1 MIRLKSVEIDGFITP
16 TQKVKLEFV
25 DSNVICIYGDNG
37 SGKTTFLE
45 ILYAVFDRDE
55 DILERYMVNKIS
67 INYKIFD
74 EELEH
79 QIKELEEELNNKNFA
94 KRIDDL
100 SKDLDNCQ
108 NSNCED
114 QIKYSIKEVELE
126 EYGIKVEIKKI
137 KDKLNS
143 IKIVSINKVSTKNY
157 NFDGF
162 DDITSLYLGI
172 GRGIHKQEIKIP
184 RSLIWGFF
192 NTNKNDEKN
201 NEILTAHKID
211 EFTDKLLEWITP
223 ESVISEEIKEE
234 DNKKNIYLPNIT
246 IDRVESL
253 LIKKYKEAVL
263 DAKKNIEKALS
274 KTSLNFLKNTD
285 RTIEIDLEDL
295 RERLIYNR
303 ILLLEMFSK
312 DEEIGIKSLLDSV
325 DNDSDYLKTIG
336 YSQQKILKTIVDKLQ
351 SEVELYKEI
360 RVFIDEYNSFLN
372 YDKKIIINENGI
384 FIAPNNHRLE
394 KLSSGERHLL
404 TFFATILLL
413 GEEQDFILLDE
424 PEVSLNVD
432 WQRKILSTIAKL
444 APNSQ
449 IIIATHSP
457 LIGRSYRKSV
467 VGLEPK
473 VIDYEE

>member
-45 ILYAVFDRDE
+45 ILFAVFDRRE
-55 DILERYMVNKIS
+55 YILEKYMVNKIF

-79 QIKELEEELNNKNFA
+79 QIKELEEELNNKNYP
-94 KRIDDL
+94 KKINNL
-100 SKDLDNCQ
+100 TKELNNCH
-108 NSNCED
+108 NDPDCEEP
-114 QIKYSIKEVELE
+114 IKYMIKEVELE
-126 EYGIKVEIKKI
+126 EYGIKLEIKKI
-137 KDKLNS
+137 KDELNS
-143 IKIVSINKVSTKNY
+143 IKTVSINKVSTKNY
-157 NFDGF
+157 NFNGF
-162 DDITSLYLGI
+162 DDMTSLFLGI
-172 GRGIHKQEIKIP
+172 GRGIEKQDIKIP
-184 RSLIWGFF
+184 RSLIWDFF
-192 NTNKNDEKN
+192 KTNRNDEKN
-201 NEILTAHKID
+201 NEILTAHQID

-223 ESVISEEIKEE
+223 ESIIQEDIKEQ
-234 DNKKNIYLPNIT
+234 DSKQNIYLPNIT

-263 DAKKNIEKALS
+263 DAKNKIEKALS
-274 KTSLNFLKNTD
+274 KTSLNFLKDTTD
-285 RTIEIDLEDL
+285 IKEEIDLESL
-295 RERLIYNR
+295 RDRLIYNR
-303 ILLLEMFSK
+303 SLLLEMFSK
-312 DEEIGIKSLLDSV
+312 DEEIGINALLNKVDS
-325 DNDSDYLKTIG
+325 DSDYLKTIG
-336 YSQQKILKTIVDKLQ
+336 YYQQKILKTIVDKLQ

-372 YDKKIIINENGI
+372 YDKKIIINEDGI
-384 FIAPNNHRLE
+384 FIAPNNHFLE

-457 LIGRSYRKSV
+457 LIV
-467 VGLEPK
+467 
-473 VIDYEE
+473 EEYPQSLIELKPMRI

>member
-25 DSNVICIYGDNG
+25 DSNVICIYGENG
-37 SGKTTFLE
+37 SGKTTLLE
-45 ILYAVFDRDE
+45 ILFAIFDRDE
-55 DILERYMVNKIS
+55 DILERYMVNRIS

-94 KRIDDL
+94 KIIDDL
-100 SKDLDNCQ
+100 SKELNNCQ
-108 NSNCED
+108 NFNCEE
-114 QIKYSIKEVELE
+114 QIEKIIKEVELE
-126 EYGIKVEIKKI
+126 EYGIKLKIKEIK
-137 KDKLNS
+137 DELNS
-143 IKIVSINKVSTKNY
+143 IKTVSINKVSTKNY
-157 NFDGF
+157 NFNGF
-162 DDITSLYLGI
+162 DDMTSLFLGI

-201 NEILTAHKID
+201 NEILTAHQID
-211 EFTDKLLEWITP
+211 EFTDKLLERITP
-223 ESVISEEIKEE
+223 ESIVEEDIKEK

-246 IDRVESL
+246 IDRVEAL
-253 LIKKYKEAVL
+253 LTSKYKEAVL
-263 DAKKNIEKALS
+263 DAKNKIEKALS
-274 KTSLNFLKNTD
+274 KTSLNFLKDTTD
-285 RTIEIDLEDL
+285 IKEEIDLESL
-295 RERLIYNR
+295 RDRLIYNR

-312 DEEIGIKSLLDSV
+312 DEEIGINALLDIV
-325 DNDSDYLKTIG
+325 DRDSSYLKTIG
-336 YSQQKILKTIVDKLQ
+336 YSQQKILITIVDELQ

-384 FIAPNNHRLE
+384 FISPHNHRLE

-413 GEEQDFILLDE
+413 GEEQEFILLDE

-432 WQRKILSTIAKL
+432 WQRNILSTIAKL

-449 IIIATHSP
+449 IIVATHSP

-473 VIDYEE
+473 VIDEE